1 MSVSNTIRKTTTI
14 TTITITSAWVAGILY
29 TLHTTKNSRKNEFD
43 TLFFSLEGL
52 RNSFIIG
59 GSIGFISSVLYVL

>member
-1 MSVSNTIRKTTTI
+1 MSASNTIRKTTTI

-29 TLHTTKNSRKNEFD
+29 TLYTTKNSRKNEFD

-59 GSIGFISSVLYVL
+59 GSIGFISSVLSVL